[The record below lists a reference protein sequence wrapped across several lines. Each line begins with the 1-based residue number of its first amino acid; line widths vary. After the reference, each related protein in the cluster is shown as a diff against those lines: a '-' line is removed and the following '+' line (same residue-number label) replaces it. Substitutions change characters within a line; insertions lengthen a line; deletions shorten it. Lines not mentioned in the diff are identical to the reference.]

1 MKTLFTAILSVIV
14 LGASAQ
20 NDPAA
25 KSILDKVSAKFKT
38 LKTVQANYA
47 LNVTNRAGKNAGKKN
62 GSIFVKNVKY
72 HITEK
77 SLELTSDGKKMW
89 KYEPAANEVTVSDVD
104 NSNQSGIS
112 PQRLFTNFYD
122 KDFIYKL
129 NGNKTINGKSLSEI
143 ELTPIDK
150 RKNFFKVYV
159 YVDPVQNMIVSSKIY
174 ENSGNVYE
182 YSISNLKTNVTLDDA
197 LFVFNKTKH
206 PGVDEI
212 EQ

>member
-1 MKTLFTAILSVIV
+1 MKSILTAILSFMV
-14 LGASAQ
+14 LAAGAQ

-25 KSILDKVSAKFKT
+25 KAILDKVSAKFKT
-38 LKTVQANYA
+38 LKTVQANYT
-47 LNVTNRAGKNAGKKN
+47 LNVTNRSGKNAGKKS
-62 GSIFVKNVKY
+62 GLIYLKNTKY

-89 KYEPAANEVTVSDVD
+89 KYEPAANEVTISDVD
-104 NSNQSGIS
+104 NSNQGIT

-129 NGNKTINGKSLSEI
+129 NGTKTINGKKTSEI

-159 YVDPVQNMIVSSKIY
+159 YVDQVQSMIISSRIF
-174 ENSGNVYE
+174 ENSGNIYE
-182 YSISNLKTNVTLDDA
+182 YSISNMKTNIPLDDA
-197 LFVFNKTKH
+197 MFVFNKAKH

-212 EQ
+212 QQ

>member
-1 MKTLFTAILSVIV
+1 MKSILTAILSFMV
-14 LGASAQ
+14 LAAGAQ

-25 KSILDKVSAKFKT
+25 KAILDKVSAKFKT
-38 LKTVQANYA
+38 LKTVQANYT
-47 LNVTNRAGKNAGKKN
+47 LNVTNRSGKNAGKKS
-62 GSIFVKNVKY
+62 GLIYLKNTKF

-89 KYEPAANEVTVSDVD
+89 KYEPAANEVTISDVD
-104 NSNQSGIS
+104 NSNQGIT

-129 NGNKTINGKSLSEI
+129 NGTKIINGKKTSEI
-143 ELTPIDK
+143 ELTPTDK

-159 YVDPVQNMIVSSKIY
+159 YVDQAQSMIISSRIF
-174 ENSGNVYE
+174 ENSGNIYE
-182 YSISNLKTNVTLDDA
+182 YSITNMKTNIPLDDA
-197 LFVFNKTKH
+197 MFVFNKAKH

-212 EQ
+212 QQ